1 MLHHHWIPEKVL
13 NGDVENKSVDQHET
27 MKQVFL
33 VSFEGYHERRRM
45 AMRNINP
52 PKSYS
57 SIRGTAENM
66 PRLPITHR
74 QQEGH
79 TEPRIVT
86 SGDRDDTN
94 RKYKADAVQNTYK
107 RFHERDTSDDVTKQQ
122 QPGLLANV

>member
-1 MLHHHWIPEKVL
+1 MLHHWIQEKVL
-13 NGDVENKSVDQHET
+13 NDEVENKSVDQHET

-86 SGDRDDTN
+86 SGDREHTN
-94 RKYKADAVQNTYK
+94 RKYKANAVQSIYK
-107 RFHERDTSDDVTKQQ
+107 RFHKRDTSDDVTKQQ